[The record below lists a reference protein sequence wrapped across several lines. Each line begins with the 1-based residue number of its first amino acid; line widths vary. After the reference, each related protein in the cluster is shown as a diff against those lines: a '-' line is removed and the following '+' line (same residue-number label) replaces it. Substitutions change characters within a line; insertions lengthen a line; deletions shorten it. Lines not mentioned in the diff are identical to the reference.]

1 MAKHWKYWYHFLLWS
16 HRKLNPPSEFAR
28 PRESG
33 PAWLLYQLGPAR
45 LHYCA
50 VLLTVLE
57 RWVAPCLL
65 LSLSAFCILGN
76 NTLQTLEFS
85 KHPYRKRV
93 HLWRIRA
100 FEFRVLVGFKC
111 WMHHGEMV
119 KMFMFTPADRS
130 WTKNEL
136 CWVTISGLGA
146 FAGGQRGHRHCHP
159 LPEPGGQSSR
169 PNSGGQVNIVMIRI
183 MLCYVS

>member
-1 MAKHWKYWYHFLLWS
+1 MMIKRQKVQNCLCLFLLRNTVYLKEGHHNHTSPAIQQPVTVAVSEFWRRS
-16 HRKLNPPSEFAR
+16 NGETLKILVSFSLMISQEANNPPSEFAR

-33 PAWLLYQLGPAR
+33 PAWLLYQLGPSR

-93 HLWRIRA
+93 HL
-100 FEFRVLVGFKC
+100 
-111 WMHHGEMV
+111 
-119 KMFMFTPADRS
+119 
-130 WTKNEL
+130 
-136 CWVTISGLGA
+136 
-146 FAGGQRGHRHCHP
+146 
-159 LPEPGGQSSR
+159 
-169 PNSGGQVNIVMIRI
+169 
-183 MLCYVS
+183 